1 MSEELCGNA
10 RCARYE
16 MTQLEFRRLRGEFWD
31 QSFISSLGK
40 TATKIYRSIY
50 QENPKLRRSRVA
62 KRNHVHV
69 YPCGVLEQAYQLLR
83 EQAVPLVK
91 PGSALARQLER
102 ERRELQMRD
111 QPPPEFSSDEE
122 VRDRANALRETIFR
136 HLLSKGGRKR
146 QP

>member
-1 MSEELCGNA
+1 
-10 RCARYE
+10 

-102 ERRELQMRD
+102 ETRELQMRD
-111 QPPPEFSSDEE
+111 QPSSDEE

-136 HLLSKGGRKR
+136 HLLSKGGRNQR
-146 QP
+146 P